1 MLEIRLTP
9 LAAGFAKA
17 KSSIPALQDRTR
29 EEIDKLLEDGL
40 SDPMELILHTFQLG
54 GVEYICY
61 PKDGAIEVDTCSRE
75 KMEKMKSG
83 PLKGKH
89 WYLPVPDSE

>member
-17 KSSIPALQDRTR
+17 KSSVAALKDRTR
-29 EEIDKLLEDGL
+29 EELLTSGL
-40 SDPMELILHTFQLG
+40 SDPSQLIFHTFELG
-54 GVEYICY
+54 GVEYMCY

-75 KMEKMKSG
+75 KMDKMKSG